1 MYQIADKI
9 IALSFDMTASK
20 SGMIRGTCVIIEQSL
35 GRPLLWLACRHH
47 IHEVVLKDTYE
58 FLFGPPPGP
67 KIPLFKRF
75 QGRWDFL
82 DKTSFGTLSD
92 EEPLDETS
100 ESQRLKIIDL
110 VALIQRFQVQ
120 TKGEQQKQFLIKVVH
135 RDCKTVKR
143 AKVGVAANFSPAP

>member
-20 SGMIRGTCVIIEQSL
+20 SGMIRGTCIIIEQSL

-67 KIPLFKRF
+67 EIPLFKRF

-100 ESQRLKIIDL
+100 ESEAENYRLSGTDPKIPSPDQRRESE
-110 VALIQRFQVQ
+110 A
-120 TKGEQQKQFLIKVVH
+120 
-135 RDCKTVKR
+135 
-143 AKVGVAANFSPAP
+143 